1 MRISD
6 WSSDVCSSDL
16 WLARAGVGNV
26 DPKEGYHFQQGD
38 LAIQAAIRGKGVA
51 LANVLMV
58 SDELQAGILVQ
69 PFDLSISP
77 PPEYGF
83 YFVSRRSDADQP
95 AIKAFREWVIAEMK
109 LENMGRAPKWGARNE
124 AYGGKLSDETSS

>member
-1 MRISD
+1 M
-6 WSSDVCSSDL
+6 

-38 LAIQAAIRGKGVA
+38 LAIQAAIRDKGVA

-58 SDELQAGILVQ
+58 SDELQAGILVK
-69 PFDLSISP
+69 PVDFSISP
-77 PPEYGF
+77 SPGYGF

-95 AIKAFREWVIAEMK
+95 PIKDFRALVIAEPK
-109 LENMGRAPKWGARNE
+109 QEQTGRAREGGARNE
-124 AYGGKLSDETSS
+124 A